1 MFSRIIDRAVD
12 CHFKKDQSGRL
23 VFIPFTLKGK
33 CYFVDSKP
41 DEDKLRGVVR
51 LFRSTL
57 TLISWLSFP
66 SIYLPGV
73 FLEDYAGLT
82 PRGHRF
88 AIALGIPL
96 FFWAILGA
104 LAVTVWFVYKNTV
117 PRVTASLSEV
127 GAEVKA
133 QLRDSSRRPGRV
145 ALGVALACLGLL
157 ILMIVGVLGW
167 QHSRNKCPCPAKVE
181 ASQKAGRARGK
192 LNPA

>member
-1 MFSRIIDRAVD
+1 MFSRIIDCAVD
-12 CHFKKDQSGRL
+12 CHFKKDRSGRL

-33 CYFVDSKP
+33 CYFVDSKS
-41 DEDKLRGVVR
+41 DEEKLRGLVR

-66 SIYLPGV
+66 SIYLPG
-73 FLEDYAGLT
+73 LILDGYAGLT
-82 PRGHRF
+82 PRGHRL

-96 FFWAILGA
+96 FFWAILGTLAAA
-104 LAVTVWFVYKNTV
+104 LWFVYKDTV

-127 GAEVKA
+127 GPEVKG
-133 QLRDSSRRPGRV
+133 QLREISRRPARI
-145 ALGVALACLGLL
+145 ALGLALACLGLL

-167 QHSRNKCPCPAKVE
+167 QHSRNKCPCPAKVQ
-181 ASQKAGRARGK
+181 AGQKTGRAGGR